1 MKFVYKVYNSHDKD
15 YVIGY
20 YDSMPAAV
28 QGLAKM
34 LNDFVKSVESE
45 LNEGT
50 KAHTE
55 KFHYNIDKIQLKEL
69 INISQE

>member
-1 MKFVYKVYNSHDKD
+1 MSKFAYKVYSHDNPE
-15 YVIGY
+15 YIVGY
-20 YDSMPAAV
+20 YDSMAAAV

-34 LNDFVKSVESE
+34 LNDYVRSVEEE

-55 KFHYNIDKIQLKEL
+55 KFHYNIDKIELKEL
-69 INISQE
+69 K

>member
-1 MKFVYKVYNSHDKD
+1 MSKFAYKVYSHRDPQ

-20 YDSMPAAV
+20 YDSMAAAV

-34 LNDFVKSVESE
+34 LNNYVKSVEEE

-50 KAHTE
+50 GQHTE
-55 KFHYNIDKIQLKEL
+55 HFHYNIDKIELKEL
-69 INISQE
+69 K